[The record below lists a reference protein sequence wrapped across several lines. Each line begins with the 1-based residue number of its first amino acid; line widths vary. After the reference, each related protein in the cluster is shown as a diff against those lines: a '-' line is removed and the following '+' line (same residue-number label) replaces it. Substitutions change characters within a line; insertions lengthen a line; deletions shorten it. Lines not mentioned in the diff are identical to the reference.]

1 LNKEVGMNRLAVIL
15 LILSFVPT
23 VVWSGG
29 AKEAA
34 GSASRGRYLAGQG
47 VIIPPEEIHVDSYV
61 AQIDYRYPDPAEQVG
76 VTLYSGQWQLSN
88 RGQEG
93 VVHIGL
99 QGARLSYEDLSPMNL
114 AFVIDKSDS
123 MRDKDKIDW
132 VKDAFDIFI
141 ERVRD
146 IDFVSLV
153 VFDDEA
159 RVIFPSTQMKTQD
172 RRIRFREAVQAIE
185 PSGGSNLEAGL
196 ELGYQ
201 QVLANFRREYTNRV
215 MFLSDGTEMSARLA
229 GAGAKSG
236 DVRVSLMWNNLNDL
250 DIHVIAPSGEE
261 IYYSHKRSRC
271 GGELD
276 VDMNAGGRSSMTPVE
291 NIYWPKGGAPQ
302 GLYRVYVQ
310 NYAFKGAFSRKT
322 DFTVEVYNRGEL
334 SQYTGSTFGTGP
346 ASNVTV
352 CEFSLGDKKAREKE
366 VLNLEQLAE
375 RYKKLG
381 VTLSTIGVGF
391 GFDLELMT
399 ALSRSGGGSS
409 RFIADRREMENTFGS
424 DLDRMLV
431 AAARDLD
438 MKLEFLQDVEILGT
452 WGYNNRVEGRTVR
465 YSQDTIHN
473 RDYETIIVQYR
484 LKPTPKTGEQELARF
499 SLSYRDL
506 DGNEKYSGPHTL
518 KVHFV
523 DSASPVTGFSNG
535 MVLKSG
541 TMLHFAQTLVRIG
554 ELYYS
559 CREELAQINRGGL
572 SQTEVEK
579 IEASFERKMKQA
591 LELTVASKK
600 ELVNAKLRLDN
611 EGFNDE
617 IEILQKYVTIL
628 GGDLKMEQER
638 IAAYSNDV
646 EIAPIVSERSLNDHL
661 TNLFKEMTLDLN
673 VKTSGTI
680 AISGF
685 AKDDGSVSGLTKLL
699 NEMAMAQISRVGN
712 LTLLE
717 REKIEE
723 VLAEQ
728 ELALSDL
735 MDTSKAI
742 RLGQFL
748 AANYIV
754 TGTVI
759 EMADSVVIFGRIID
773 VESGEIESA
782 AQVIVPKDRDVKK
795 LI

>member
-1 LNKEVGMNRLAVIL
+1 MKRIVVIL
-15 LILSFVPT
+15 LILSFLTT
-23 VVWSGG
+23 VVWAGG
-29 AKEAA
+29 SKEAA

-47 VIIPPEEIHVDSYV
+47 VIIPPEEVHIDSYV
-61 AQIDYRYPDPAEQVG
+61 AQIDYKYPDPVEQVG
-76 VTLYSGQWQLSN
+76 VTLYSGQRQLSN

-99 QGARLSYEDLSPMNL
+99 QGSRRSYEGLSPMNL
-114 AFVIDKSDS
+114 AFVIDKSGS
-123 MRDKDKIDW
+123 MHDEDKMGW

-159 RVIFPSTQMKTQD
+159 RVIFPSTRMSSEE
-172 RRIRFREAVQAIE
+172 RRKRFREAVRVIE

-215 MFLSDGTEMSARLA
+215 LFLSDGTEMSTRLA
-229 GAGAKSG
+229 GAGAKTG

-250 DIHVIAPSGEE
+250 DLHVIPPSREE
-261 IYYSHKRSRC
+261 IFYGHRRSRC

-276 VDMNAGGRSSMTPVE
+276 VDMNARGGRTSMTPVE

-302 GLYRVYVQ
+302 GIYRVYVQ
-310 NYAFKGAFSRKT
+310 NYAYHEGFYGKT
-322 DFTVEVYNRGEL
+322 DFTVEIFNRGEL
-334 SQYTGSTFGTGP
+334 SQYTGSISGSGLWN
-346 ASNVTV
+346 NVTV
-352 CEFSLGDKKAREKE
+352 CEFSLGDQKAREKE

-375 RYKKLG
+375 RYKQLG

-399 ALSRSGGGSS
+399 SLSMAGGGSS
-409 RFIADRREMENTFGS
+409 RFIADSREMEETFGS
-424 DLDRMLV
+424 DLDRTLV
-431 AAARDLD
+431 AAAKDLD

-452 WGYNNRVEGRTVR
+452 WGYNNRVAGRTIR

-484 LKPTPKTGEQELARF
+484 LKPSQKTGEQELARF

-506 DGNEKYSGPHTL
+506 NGKEKHSGPHVL
-518 KVHFV
+518 KVQLV
-523 DSASPVTGFSNG
+523 DSASPVTGFSSG
-535 MVLKSG
+535 MVLQSG
-541 TMLHFAQTLVRIG
+541 TMLHFARGLARIG

-559 CREELAQINRGGL
+559 CREQLVRINRRGV
-572 SQTEVEK
+572 SQGEVKE
-579 IEASFERKMKQA
+579 IEASFDRKMKQA
-591 LELTVASKK
+591 LDLTVASKK

-617 IEILQKYVTIL
+617 IQILEKYITIL
-628 GGDLKMEQER
+628 GGELKLEQER
-638 IAAYSNDV
+638 IVGYSRDI
-646 EIAPIVSERSLNDHL
+646 ELAPLVSGRSLNDHL
-661 TNLFKEMTLDLN
+661 TNLFNEMTLDLN
-673 VKTSGTI
+673 VKASGTI

-685 AKDDGSVSGLTKLL
+685 AKDDGSVCGLTKLL
-699 NEMAMAQISRVGN
+699 NERALAEISRIEN
-712 LTLLE
+712 LALLE
-717 REKIEE
+717 REKIDE
-723 VLAEQ
+723 VLTEQ

-735 MDTSKAI
+735 MDTTKAI
-742 RLGQFL
+742 RVGEFL

-759 EMADSVVIFGRIID
+759 EMADSVVIFGRIIN
-773 VESGEIESA
+773 VESGEIESV
-782 AQVIVPKDRDVKK
+782 AQVIVPKGRDVRK